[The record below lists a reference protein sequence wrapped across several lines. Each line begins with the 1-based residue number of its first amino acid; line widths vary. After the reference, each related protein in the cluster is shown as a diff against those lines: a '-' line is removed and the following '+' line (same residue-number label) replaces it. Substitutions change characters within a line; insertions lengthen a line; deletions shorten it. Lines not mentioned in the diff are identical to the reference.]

1 MDICNSSIQHINDMN
16 NTFIGGVKETIMA
29 LTIKLTESIDMLTSE
44 NKSVKETN
52 QVLIEQVASLEVR
65 LKDLSRDLENSQE
78 EQRQLLKVSRVV
90 AIEKD
95 NARLRVELQQLEAKF
110 QLLKCSK
117 THIVPSPLSKEEETH
132 NERQIDATPT
142 IIHPV
147 IQQVNAI
154 GNDTKTELYHEEEAL
169 NVREKTIKGISY
181 YLSDDNNVYEK
192 NDDESIGELLG
203 RIDGK
208 KVKWF

>member
-1 MDICNSSIQHINDMN
+1 MDIYNSSIQHINDMN
-16 NTFIGGVKETIMA
+16 NTFIGGVKDTIMT
-29 LTIKLTESIDMLTSE
+29 LTTKLTESLDMLTSE

-52 QVLIEQVASLEVR
+52 QLLVEQVSSLEVR
-65 LKDLSRDLENSQE
+65 LKDLSRELENSQE

-95 NARLRVELQQLEAKF
+95 NARLRSELQQLESKL
-110 QLLKCSK
+110 QLLKHSQ
-117 THIVPSPLSKEEETH
+117 THIVPSPPVV
-132 NERQIDATPT
+132 IPT
-142 IIHPV
+142 ITHSV
-147 IQQVNAI
+147 TQKENAI
-154 GNDTKTELYHEEEAL
+154 GKDTETELDHEEEAL
-169 NVREKTIKGISY
+169 NVREKTIKGIVY

-208 KVKWF
+208 KVKWL